1 MRFGRTLKNT
11 IYPPWKDQYIDYDK
25 LKKLLREEPSASG
38 STNSNEEEDD
48 WTEEDEQAFVE
59 ELINVQLEKVHNF
72 QADTIQRLRDETTEC
87 EQKLEPLGVGI
98 KVEGEEAKTEET
110 KSSVSEEERK
120 KTLEEV
126 IQKLDSITK
135 ETNELERYARI
146 NYTGFLKACKKHD
159 RKRGNS
165 YRIRPLLQVRLSAL
179 PFYAEDYSP
188 MLYRLSAMYSFVRQG
203 LDGKD
208 RRGMSFSDS
217 QAGSDTFTSY
227 KCKPLISHFINKTLT
242 THE

>member
-11 IYPPWKDQYIDYDK
+11 VYPPWQDQYIDYDK

-38 STNSNEEEDD
+38 STNSNDEDDD
-48 WTEEDEQAFVE
+48 WTEKDEQAFVE

-87 EQKLEPLGVGI
+87 EQKLEPLGVAA
-98 KVEGEEAKTEET
+98 KADGEDSQKGESKPT
-110 KSSVSEEERK
+110 VSDGERK

-126 IQKLDSITK
+126 LKRLDSITK

-159 RKRGNS
+159 RKRGNA
-165 YRIRPLLQVRLSAL
+165 YKIRPLLQVRLAAL
-179 PFYAEDYSP
+179 PFYGEDYSP

-208 RRGMSFSDS
+208 HRGLSFSDS
-217 QAGSDTFTSY
+217 QAGAETYTSY
-227 KCKPLISHFINKTLT
+227 KCKFL
-242 THE
+242 

>member
-1 MRFGRTLKNT
+1 MRFGKTLRNT

-72 QADTIQRLRDETTEC
+72 QAETIQRLRDETTEC
-87 EQKLEPLGVGI
+87 EQRLEPLGVGT
-98 KVEGEEAKTEET
+98 KVEGDEARAEDT
-110 KSSVSEEERK
+110 KSTVSEEEWQ

-126 IQKLDSITK
+126 IKKLDSITK

-159 RKRGNS
+159 RKRGSS

-188 MLYRLSAMYSFVRQG
+188 MLYRLSAMFSFVRQG

-217 QAGSDTFTSY
+217 QTGSDTYTSY
-227 KCKPLISHFINKTLT
+227 KCKPFSPIMLT
-242 THE
+242 AEI